1 MICFKKIKWRNLLS
15 TGNQWTEIDLN
26 KKSNTV
32 IIGTNGAGKSTMLDA
47 LTFVLFNKPFRKI
60 NKSQLVNATNEKDTQ
75 VEVEFDI
82 NGRQYL
88 VRRCMKPNLFEIEV
102 DGQKMHKQADDRA
115 MQKICLLYTSDAADD

>member
-1 MICFKKIKWRNLLS
+1 MICFKKIRWRNLLS

-60 NKSQLVNATNEKDTQ
+60 NKSQLVNATNEKDCVVELDFTEGEEFEADESEDTISLLNRYIQ
-75 VEVEFDI
+75 ESEVDLDKSVITEILQDVYKEACEVE
-82 NGRQYL
+82 
-88 VRRCMKPNLFEIEV
+88 
-102 DGQKMHKQADDRA
+102 
-115 MQKICLLYTSDAADD
+115 

>member
-47 LTFVLFNKPFRKI
+47 LTFVCLI
-60 NKSQLVNATNEKDTQ
+60 
-75 VEVEFDI
+75 
-82 NGRQYL
+82 
-88 VRRCMKPNLFEIEV
+88 NLFVRLIN
-102 DGQKMHKQADDRA
+102 
-115 MQKICLLYTSDAADD
+115 LNL

>member
-26 KKSNTV
+26 KTSNTV

-60 NKSQLVNATNEKDTQ
+60 NNSQLVNATNEKDCV
-75 VEVEFDI
+75 VELD
-82 NGRQYL
+82 
-88 VRRCMKPNLFEIEV
+88 FEIGSTEWFI
-102 DGQKMHKQADDRA
+102 R
-115 MQKICLLYTSDAADD
+115 